1 MTATINCIADATGDL
16 QWIHVDAECCAK
28 DSLYGLPI
36 AHGFLTRSVLAKL
49 LMDVDP
55 IQEDVTQAANVGLN

>member
-1 MTATINCIADATGDL
+1 MINGFPDATGD
-16 QWIHVDAECCAK
+16 QQAIHVDSERCAK

-36 AHGFLTRSVLAKL
+36 AHGFLARSVLAKL
-49 LMDVDP
+49 LMDVDL